1 MTDNAAS
8 PAPTAEAVR
17 SADDRPGRT
26 ALVTG
31 GGRGIGREI
40 CYGLSQNNR
49 RVAVADL
56 RSVEAEETASTIRA
70 NGGEAIAVTM
80 DVADSDSVVTGIHR
94 VVDELGPVEILV
106 NCAGWDELKPF
117 LDTDEEFWDRII
129 EINYK
134 GTLRTVH
141 HCLPAMIHAGW
152 GRIVNIGSDAGR
164 VGSSLEAVYSGAKGG
179 IIAFTKTIAREVARS
194 GITANT
200 VCPGPTAT
208 PMLDEI
214 TSASSD
220 GEKIIGAMARAVPM
234 KRLGQPD
241 EVASAVVYFC
251 SEEAG
256 FVSGQTLS
264 VSGGLT
270 MA

>member
-1 MTDNAAS
+1 MSDDDG
-8 PAPTAEAVR
+8 APR
-17 SADDRPGRT
+17 ADRV

-40 CYGLSQNNR
+40 CYGLARAGR
-49 RVAVADL
+49 RLAVADL
-56 RSVEAEETASTIRA
+56 RADEAAETAATIRA
-70 NGGEAIAVTM
+70 AGRDAVAITM
-80 DVADSDSVVTGIHR
+80 DVSDSHSVATGIHQ
-94 VVDELGPVEILV
+94 VIDELGPVEILV

-117 LDTDEEFWDRII
+117 LDTDEDFWDRII

-134 GTLRTVH
+134 GTLRTTH
-141 HCLPAMIHAGW
+141 ACLPSMIERSW

-179 IIAFTKTIAREVARS
+179 IIAFTKTIAREMARN

-200 VCPGPTAT
+200 VCPGPTDT
-208 PMLDEI
+208 PLLDEI
-214 TSASSD
+214 TGASDD

-234 KRLGQPD
+234 KRLGKPD

-251 SEEAG
+251 SDEAG